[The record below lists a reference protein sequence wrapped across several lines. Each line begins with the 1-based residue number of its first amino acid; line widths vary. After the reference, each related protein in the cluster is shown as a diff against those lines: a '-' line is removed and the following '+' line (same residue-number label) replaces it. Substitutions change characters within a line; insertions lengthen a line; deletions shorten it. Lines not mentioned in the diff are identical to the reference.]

1 MLKMFPAFIA
11 GIFLCAIL
19 AAAMST
25 ADSQLLSASSA
36 IGQDIFKGI
45 IKKDASDKQVLLVS
59 RISVLIIAIVGLLLS
74 LNPDSSIFGLVSYA
88 WAGFGGTFGPLIL
101 LALYWKGT
109 TAKGAIAGLICGGVT
124 VVVWHNLKG
133 GIFDVYEILPAF
145 IICLVVT
152 VVVSLFDKNK
162 DSQMLDQYNAYK
174 NMAD

>member
-1 MLKMFPAFIA
+1 M
-11 GIFLCAIL
+11 
-19 AAAMST
+19 
-25 ADSQLLSASSA
+25 
-36 IGQDIFKGI
+36 
-45 IKKDASDKQVLLVS
+45 
-59 RISVLIIAIVGLLLS
+59 LS

-88 WAGFGGTFGPLIL
+88 WAGCGGTFGPLIL

-133 GIFDVYEILPAF
+133 GIFNVYEILPAF

-162 DSQMLDQYNAYK
+162 DSQMLDQYDAYK